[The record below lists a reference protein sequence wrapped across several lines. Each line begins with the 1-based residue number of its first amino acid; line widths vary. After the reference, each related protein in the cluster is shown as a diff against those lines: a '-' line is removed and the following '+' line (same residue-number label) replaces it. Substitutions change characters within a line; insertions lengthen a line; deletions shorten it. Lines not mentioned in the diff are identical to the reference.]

1 MQASAALLMLAE
13 LRSDFYAQFSSAE
26 REQGLVADDTTA
38 FRRFSATIR
47 RSMEG
52 AYLGGQQKVDLVKS
66 QVAETKSVMADNIDK
81 VLQRGEDLDSVVEKT
96 DRMVDS
102 ANIFKKKGVQ
112 IRKRLWWQ
120 NMRIK
125 LLIAAAVLLV
135 LIILFFVIC
144 RGVASS
150 SRAPKPVDGA
160 TMAMIAFANGGSSRG
175 LGPGELCWSCVRLV
189 TQDGTAVRGAMR
201 KLGQCVATMPSA
213 AGERMWSGRR
223 GGREGG
229 APTRSDNLS
238 GACACSAH
246 RKG

>member
-1 MQASAALLMLAE
+1 MVAE
-13 LRSDFYAQFSSAE
+13 NRRNAVVSSA
-26 REQGLVADDTTA
+26 
-38 FRRFSATIR
+38 IR

-81 VLQRGEDLDSVVEKT
+81 VLQRGEDLDTVVEKT

-144 RGVASS
+144 RGV
-150 SRAPKPVDGA
+150 
-160 TMAMIAFANGGSSRG
+160 
-175 LGPGELCWSCVRLV
+175 SCV
-189 TQDGTAVRGAMR
+189 T
-201 KLGQCVATMPSA
+201 
-213 AGERMWSGRR
+213 
-223 GGREGG
+223 
-229 APTRSDNLS
+229 
-238 GACACSAH
+238 
-246 RKG
+246 

>member
-1 MQASAALLMLAE
+1 MLSLSLSSLTIPPPLTQPQPGKYNFQLSESRISYALVDEGVCYGCIAGSGVQASAALLMLAE
-13 LRSDFYAQFSSAE
+13 LRSDFHAQFSSAE

-52 AYLGGQQKVDLVKS
+52 AYLGGQQKVDMVKS
-66 QVAETKSVMADNIDK
+66 QVAETKMVMSDNIEK
-81 VLQRGEDLDSVVEKT
+81 VLQRGEDLDTVVEKT

-144 RGVASS
+144 RGVA
-150 SRAPKPVDGA
+150 
-160 TMAMIAFANGGSSRG
+160 
-175 LGPGELCWSCVRLV
+175 CV
-189 TQDGTAVRGAMR
+189 T
-201 KLGQCVATMPSA
+201 
-213 AGERMWSGRR
+213 
-223 GGREGG
+223 
-229 APTRSDNLS
+229 
-238 GACACSAH
+238 
-246 RKG
+246 